1 MERLNRAVALAA
13 IPALVAVIVID
24 VRTIAGHDSVSG
36 KLEDDIVWWLIT
48 GITVVVVTTLQ
59 VSARFYVAK
68 YQNGWRW
75 LPGSRGWMPNLLN
88 FKRMPVWCKS
98 IAYAVLAI
106 SIALTLYAWLGQPSN
121 VQGDVRFRRFHSAA
135 NISRALFAIGHLVH
149 GCKFAPTFNSRVA
162 FRGNPGAR
170 VTSGGRFRQ
179 RDPPQVVVA
188 NSRRRLIGGTFG

>member
-121 VQGDVRFRRFHSAA
+121 VQGDVRFLPTGVAVPASPEEVFREHATAVASTSAGF
-135 NISRALFAIGHLVH
+135 IQLLIYPVLFLLSGTSFTAV
-149 GCKFAPTFNSRVA
+149 NS
-162 FRGNPGAR
+162 
-170 VTSGGRFRQ
+170 
-179 RDPPQVVVA
+179 PPP
-188 NSRRRLIGGTFG
+188 LTPE